1 MFGCFRPQAVICNL
15 SIYLSYYNC
24 CKNVSLRCCYKV
36 LQYHH
41 ACGNTFF
48 VMIFVSAIC
57 NMFYN
62 IIHLLLLDK
71 ALKSEINSEI
81 LLNFYFPF
89 AAFFLCLRLSQAN
102 HNILWHILV
111 FYSCC
116 KGVKTL
122 ARCHKIHE
130 RLYTVWSLFYFRV
143 PLFPASVCELYYM

>member
-1 MFGCFRPQAVICNL
+1 MPVSMFYQTWLLGVRSNEKVVFSETLCVQSSRTETVFGCFRPQAVICNL

-102 HNILWHILV
+102 HNIL
-111 FYSCC
+111 
-116 KGVKTL
+116 
-122 ARCHKIHE
+122 
-130 RLYTVWSLFYFRV
+130 
-143 PLFPASVCELYYM
+143 